1 VDPDV
6 PVPLVEPANHVEDQS
21 VISHVFTEVSEV
33 GGHLLEVFAIV
44 GDGVVTLGKRTKLGV
59 KVESTGL
66 LNAKEVILDGDP
78 GFIGGGAVVDHGVGK
93 VGSDRA
99 VQP

>member
-21 VISHVFTEVSEV
+21 VISHVFAEV
-33 GGHLLEVFAIV
+33 GDHLLEVFAIV

-93 VGSDRA
+93 VSSDRA